1 MTEENFPV
9 EHQHEMRDVAED
21 EDPQG
26 PGPLARI
33 VALDRVRRLEQL
45 LQSEDDAGK
54 VRDEEE
60 EDDGHEDHGQIVLE
74 AASIGIAHRS

>member
-1 MTEENFPV
+1 
-9 EHQHEMRDVAED
+9 MRDVAED

-26 PGPLARI
+26 PGPLARV
-33 VALDRVRRLEQL
+33 VALNRVRRLEQL

-74 AASIGIAHRS
+74 AASIGIAHRSYTKRSAF